1 MKKFTFNKAERLTS
15 TRKIG
20 QLLESGR
27 THTTYPFRIYWMF
40 ESGKR
45 PSPVQVAFSVS
56 KKRFKKAVVRNLIKR
71 RIREAYRKHK
81 EFFEPLSAKEKK
93 LSILLVYI
101 SDEVLSYSM
110 IEEKLFI
117 ALQQLIAHHE
127 KSA

>member
-1 MKKFTFNKAERLTS
+1 MKKFTFKKAERLTS
-15 TRKIG
+15 QRRIG
-20 QLLESGR
+20 QLMEAGR
-27 THTTYPFRIYWMF
+27 THTTYPFRIYWMS
-40 ESGKR
+40 ESEKR
-45 PSPVQVAFSVS
+45 QPPVQVAFSVS

-81 EFFEPLSAKEKK
+81 ELFEPLSAKGKK

-110 IEEKLFI
+110 IEEKLII